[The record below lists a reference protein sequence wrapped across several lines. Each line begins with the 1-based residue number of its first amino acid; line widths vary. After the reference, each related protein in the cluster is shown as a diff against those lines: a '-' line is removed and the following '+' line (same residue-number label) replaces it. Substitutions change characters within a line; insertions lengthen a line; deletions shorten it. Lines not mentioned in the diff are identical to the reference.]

1 MLARGKKT
9 GLYVALITGISTLL
23 FVSQAWHSVP
33 GYNVESGFGPVQKAY
48 LNQQSGLMVEVL
60 GKVVRILS
68 DDKDDL
74 QHQKFIIR
82 LQNGQNLLVT
92 QNIVAAEKAP
102 VSINHEV
109 TVRGEYSWTEPGGL
123 IQWTRYDSSA
133 QRRHGWIEH
142 QGQKYD

>member
-1 MLARGKKT
+1 MLARGTKT

-23 FVSQAWHSVP
+23 FVSWAWHFVP
-33 GYNVESGFGPVQKAY
+33 GYKMESGFGPVQKAC

-60 GKVVRILS
+60 GKAVRILS
-68 DDKDDL
+68 DDRDDL

-82 LQNGQNLLVT
+82 LQNGQNLLIT
-92 QNIVAAEKAP
+92 HNIVTAEKAP
-102 VSINHEV
+102 VLINHEV

-123 IQWTRYDSSA
+123 IHWTRYDNSA
-133 QRRHGWIEH
+133 QRRHGWIEY